1 MEPLVENIKNLSSA
15 QKAELYNLLRED
27 EDLEKYMISNKRLS
41 EELKRRDKA
50 YAKGKIQLTTRQE
63 LSLRLK
69 NRRDAL

>member
-1 MEPLVENIKNLSSA
+1 MEPLVENIKNLSAA

-69 NRRDAL
+69 NRRGAL